1 MALANIL
8 NAKRLNPQVRKPGDQ
23 TLVKVGFKTLLKD
36 GISNHGKIVIKQLD
50 AVRLRIAKDPNLV
63 IAEGA
68 DTTIAL
74 SLVAEYIATLKD
86 LMSAFQRTPEDI
98 DDDNITGQAA
108 LDEMIEL
115 ESELL
120 SIQTY
125 CRVHMVALPA
135 AEEEIPVQK
144 LKAQNFPK
152 FDGTDDGTTFL
163 IWQDH
168 IRKMMPKIR
177 DPAEKKNPPPRMFDR
192 WCKGFY

>member
-1 MALANIL
+1 
-8 NAKRLNPQVRKPGDQ
+8 
-23 TLVKVGFKTLLKD
+23 
-36 GISNHGKIVIKQLD
+36 
-50 AVRLRIAKDPNLV
+50 
-63 IAEGA
+63 
-68 DTTIAL
+68 
-74 SLVAEYIATLKD
+74 
-86 LMSAFQRTPEDI
+86 
-98 DDDNITGQAA
+98 
-108 LDEMIEL
+108 MIEL

-125 CRVHMVALPA
+125 CKVHMVTPPA

-177 DPAEKKNPPPRMFDR
+177 DPAEKKIRLLECDI